1 MIAAIVID
9 QHSLSFL
16 AGQDMAGNN
25 YELEILDALQG
36 ILDISVIIW
45 ENISDANVQ
54 YLLSIL
60 S

>member
-54 YLLSIL
+54 
-60 S
+60 